1 MRIMCQLAKKL
12 ILNAIQKHQV
22 LYSTKMTLFSA
33 VVVEVM
39 IRVMNN
45 VFQKSVCIVSL
56 HWGAKIQIK
65 NPFGIHE
72 VVAKLG
78 LTKRRKNIKQSS
90 QVQSS
95 TWRRYILKKGGNV
108 VATGWTNTEGFT
120 FDSCCD
126 FLTKKNVDLSWSNI
140 NRLYESLIKVTDQ
153 YPSIAIP

>member
-1 MRIMCQLAKKL
+1 MLSLLDENYVPTSKKVNL
-12 ILNAIQKHQV
+12 EYHPKTSSSLQYQND
-22 LYSTKMTLFSA
+22 LFSA

-39 IRVMNN
+39 KRVMND

-56 HWGAKIQIK
+56 HWGAKIPIK

-95 TWRRYILKKGGNV
+95 T
-108 VATGWTNTEGFT
+108 
-120 FDSCCD
+120 
-126 FLTKKNVDLSWSNI
+126 
-140 NRLYESLIKVTDQ
+140 
-153 YPSIAIP
+153 

>member
-56 HWGAKIQIK
+56 HWGAKIPIK

-78 LTKRRKNIKQSS
+78 KRKNIKQSS
-90 QVQSS
+90 QV
-95 TWRRYILKKGGNV
+95 
-108 VATGWTNTEGFT
+108 
-120 FDSCCD
+120 
-126 FLTKKNVDLSWSNI
+126 
-140 NRLYESLIKVTDQ
+140 
-153 YPSIAIP
+153 